1 MQCKHRMKRTIK
13 NKRVLL
19 AIDNVYE
26 SHQIVNQAKDILRS
40 GFEEGS
46 LVIVTA
52 RSLEELQNL
61 GIHKSE
67 CMEMPELLEDEAM
80 SLFLYHAAPGLHLR
94 NVDFAIE
101 KLIRQ
106 FVQQCRFGKGK
117 GLSHHYHPLALKV
130 LGGQFGN
137 NPGQWL
143 GKCRI

>member
-1 MQCKHRMKRTIK
+1 
-13 NKRVLL
+13 
-19 AIDNVYE
+19 
-26 SHQIVNQAKDILRS
+26 
-40 GFEEGS
+40 
-46 LVIVTA
+46 
-52 RSLEELQNL
+52 
-61 GIHKSE
+61 
-67 CMEMPELLEDEAM
+67 MEMPELLEDEAM